1 MLTRIYK
8 LLLHLYPDSHRSTF
22 GPEMVS
28 VFEQTRANAGRKRA
42 IRRAAFILR
51 EFSALAGDA
60 FRAQTESRP
69 SCGEPWIWS
78 FEAPIAAILL
88 YAFWVWRSE
97 EMGVWGF
104 FFPGTYVVVIGLGG
118 LGAWLI
124 GRECF
129 LIGRWHR
136 WRRAVIVFSIL
147 GLAVP
152 IAARAVE
159 SAWAR
164 YLLAQDAGFAF
175 HLPGIQV
182 VVTDD
187 VSDQGRMQGLT
198 FSRILTHSDGRP
210 MMMLHHTNGD
220 TPPYLLF
227 GALAAGALA
236 LKSRRTTHSGCWSE
250 GEGIHP
256 GEGNA

>member
-1 MLTRIYK
+1 
-8 LLLHLYPDSHRSTF
+8 
-22 GPEMVS
+22 MVS
-28 VFEQTRANAGRKRA
+28 VFEQTRANAGRQVA
-42 IRRAAFILR
+42 IHGAAFILR
-51 EFSALAGDA
+51 ELSALICDA
-60 FRAQTESRP
+60 LRAQMESAP

-88 YAFWVWRSE
+88 YVFWVWRSQ
-97 EMGVWGF
+97 EMGMWGF
-104 FFPGTYVVVIGLGG
+104 FFPGTYLVVIGLGG

-124 GRECF
+124 GREC
-129 LIGRWHR
+129 LVIGRWHR
-136 WRRAVIVFSIL
+136 CRRAVIVFSIL

-152 IAARAVE
+152 TLARAVE
-159 SAWAR
+159 STWAR
-164 YLLAQDAGFAF
+164 YLLTRDATFAF

-187 VSDQGRMQGLT
+187 VSDQGRKQGLT
-198 FSRILTHSDGRP
+198 FSRIRTHSDGRP

-236 LKSRRTTHSGCWSE
+236 RKSRRTAHAGCWSE
-250 GEGIHP
+250 GEGFHP
-256 GEGNA
+256 R

>member
-28 VFEQTRANAGRKRA
+28 VFEQTRANAGRHGA
-42 IRRAAFILR
+42 IHRAAFILR
-51 EFSALAGDA
+51 EISALICDA
-60 FRAQTESRP
+60 SRAQMESAP

-78 FEAPIAAILL
+78 FEAPIVAILL

-104 FFPGTYVVVIGLGG
+104 FFPGTYLVVIGLGG
-118 LGAWLI
+118 LGAWVI

-129 LIGRWHR
+129 VIGRWHR
-136 WRRAVIVFSIL
+136 WRRAVIVFSVL
-147 GLAVP
+147 GLALP

-182 VVTDD
+182 VVTDGL
-187 VSDQGRMQGLT
+187 SDQGRKQGLT
-198 FSRILTHSDGRP
+198 FSRIMTHSDGRP

-236 LKSRRTTHSGCWSE
+236 LKSRRTAHAGCWSG
-250 GEGIHP
+250 GEGFHP
-256 GEGNA
+256 EEGNA

>member
-1 MLTRIYK
+1 MLARVYK

-22 GPEMVS
+22 GPEMTS
-28 VFEQTRANAGRKRA
+28 VFEQTRADAA
-42 IRRAAFILR
+42 RRGPIYRVTFILR
-51 EFSALAGDA
+51 ELSALIWDA
-60 FRAQTESRP
+60 FGAQMESAS

-78 FEAPIAAILL
+78 LEAPITAILL

-104 FFPGTYVVVIGLGG
+104 FFPGTYLVVIGLGG
-118 LGAWLI
+118 LSAWLI
-124 GRECF
+124 GREC
-129 LIGRWHR
+129 LVIGRWHR
-136 WRRAVIVFSIL
+136 WRRTVIVFFVL

-152 IAARAVE
+152 IAERAVE
-159 SAWAR
+159 SAWAK

-175 HLPGIQV
+175 RLPGIQV

-187 VSDQGRMQGLT
+187 VSDQGQGKGLT
-198 FSRILTHSDGRP
+198 FSRILTHSDGRS
-210 MMMLHHTNGD
+210 MMMLQHTNGD

-236 LKSRRTTHSGCWSE
+236 LKSRRTAQTGC
-250 GEGIHP
+250 
-256 GEGNA
+256 